1 MSGTLKSRTARSALF
16 LLRENLKDL
25 RTYSWQFDPA
35 EIDRVSKAAEL
46 VSTSLKKLQ
55 GWVAEEPANANDRTA
70 EPASD
75 EIDVLAIRSF
85 LNAVESERLCPI
97 CGGMLPPS

>member
-1 MSGTLKSRTARSALF
+1 MSASLKSRTARSSLF
-16 LLRENLKDL
+16 LLRTNLQDL
-25 RTYSWQFDPA
+25 RAYSRQFDPA
-35 EIDRVSKAAEL
+35 EIDRITKSAEL

-55 GWVAEEPANANDRTA
+55 GWVAKEPINTNGSKA

-75 EIDVLAIRSF
+75 AIDVLALRVF
-85 LNAVESERLCPI
+85 LNALESGRLCPA

>member
-1 MSGTLKSRTARSALF
+1 MPNTLKSRTARSALF

-25 RTYSWQFDPA
+25 RQYTESFDPA

-55 GWVAEEPANANDRTA
+55 AWVAEEPVNAKGGAGVPVT
-70 EPASD
+70 D
-75 EIDVLAIRSF
+75 ELDVLAVSDF
-85 LNAVESERLCPI
+85 LTAVQLGHLCAR
-97 CGGMLPPS
+97 CGGLLPTS